1 MTVAEWADGRGLV
14 GAAGSPGSQ
23 EGAPFSVNLCLLP
36 DPRPQDINYLNGIQ
50 MCIISYKSMSKR
62 LIENKQPFKILI

>member
-1 MTVAEWADGRGLV
+1 MAEWADGRGLV

-36 DPRPQDINYLNGIQ
+36 HPRPQGTSWHFEAG
-50 MCIISYKSMSKR
+50 C
-62 LIENKQPFKILI
+62 

>member
-1 MTVAEWADGRGLV
+1 MAEWVDGWGLV

-23 EGAPFSVNLCLLP
+23 EGAPFSVNLSLLLP
-36 DPRPQDINYLNGIQ
+36 HPCPQDINYLSGIQ
-50 MCIISYKSMSKR
+50 ICIISHKTMSKR